1 MELKEILSI
10 TGNNGLYRFVSQ
22 SRGGII
28 VEHLE
33 TKQRT
38 HVSSTTRVSS
48 LGDVAIYTTD
58 EEVPLANV
66 LLNIEAKTGGSAVNT
81 AKVNNDFYWKY
92 FADILPSFDRERVY
106 VSDIKKVISWY
117 NTLQKCDM
125 LGILKTA
132 TEEAEKANDEKAAE

>member
-33 TKQRT
+33 NKQRT
-38 HVSSTTRVSS
+38 HVSSSTRVSS

-58 EEVPLANV
+58 EEVPLATV
-66 LLNIEAKTGGSAVNT
+66 LLKIEEKTGGSAVNT
-81 AKVNNDFYWKY
+81 AKVSNDFYWKY
-92 FADILPSFDRERVY
+92 FAEVLPSFDRERVY
-106 VSDIKKVISWY
+106 ISDIKKVISWY

-125 LGILKTA
+125 LALLKNENVETA
-132 TEEAEKANDEKAAE
+132 TEEEAVAE